1 MLRRTDPN
9 LMRGYDIWGPWLA
22 KFVGKN
28 DFTKSIGS
36 AITDYYKN
44 LYESKPLTLK
54 QKIIFKYGLG
64 LWARPLGRFVGW
76 LLSKIN

>member
-1 MLRRTDPN
+1 MTSEAAIACN
-9 LMRGYDIWGPWLA
+9 